1 MRKLIIGIFAVM
13 AAVGQAQL
21 MAGEVDYNAGDT
33 KAQGYLAYDSGK
45 TGKRPA
51 VLIVHDWNSIDK
63 YEQGRAVQLA
73 KLGYVAFCAD
83 IYGKD
88 SRPTNRQENAAQAGK
103 YKGDRKLFRER
114 LQAALDFLKKDPNV
128 DPDRIVAIGY
138 CFGGTGVLEM
148 ARAQMPVK
156 GVVSFHGGLDAG
168 KGFEATSVGVKVL
181 ICHGA
186 DDPAVPPA
194 QVDGF
199 MDEFKKAG
207 ASVDFV
213 AYPGAVHS
221 FTEPNAG
228 NDPSK
233 GSAYNKAA
241 DEASWIKLVDFLK
254 TTFA

>member
-1 MRKLIIGIFAVM
+1 MKKLVMGCLVM
-13 AAVGQAQL
+13 ATAMGHAQI
-21 MAGEVDYNAGDT
+21 MAGEVDYAMGDV
-33 KAQGYLAYDSGK
+33 KGQGYLAYDSAK

-51 VLIVHDWNSIDK
+51 VIIVHDWNSIDA
-63 YEQGRAVQLA
+63 YEQGRATQLA

-83 IYGKD
+83 IYGKGV
-88 SRPTNRQENAAQAGK
+88 RPKNPQENAAQAGK

-114 LQAALDFLKKDPNV
+114 LQAALDFVKKDPNV

-156 GVVSFHGGLDAG
+156 GVVSFHGGLDAAA
-168 KGFEATSVGVKVL
+168 GFAATNVTTSVLV
-181 ICHGA
+181 CHGA
-186 DDPAVPPA
+186 DDPMVPKA

-199 MDEFKKAG
+199 MEEFRKAG
-207 ASVDFV
+207 ATVDFV

-228 NDPSK
+228 NDPSR
-233 GSAYNKAA
+233 GAAYNKEA
-241 DEASWIKLVDFLK
+241 DEASWKKLVEFLK
-254 TTFA
+254 ATFA

>member
-1 MRKLIIGIFAVM
+1 MRAWIFGVFAL
-13 AAVGQAQL
+13 AASVGQAQL
-21 MAGEVDYNAGDT
+21 MAGEVDYKAGDV
-33 KAQGYLAYDSGK
+33 KAQGYLAYDSAK

-51 VLIVHDWNSIDK
+51 VLIVHDWNGVDA

-73 KLGYVAFCAD
+73 KLGYVAFCVD

-88 SRPTNRQENAAQAGK
+88 NRPTNRQENAAQAGK
-103 YKGDRKLFRER
+103 YKGDRALFRER
-114 LQAALDFLKKDPNV
+114 LAAGLDFLKKDPNV
-128 DPDRIVAIGY
+128 DPDSIVAIGY

-156 GVVSFHGGLDAG
+156 GVVSFHGGLDAAP
-168 KGFEATSVGVKVL
+168 GFTATTVSAQVL

-194 QVDGF
+194 QVDAF
-199 MDEFKKAG
+199 MEEFKKAG

-228 NDPSK
+228 NDPSR

-241 DEASWIKLVDFLK
+241 DEASWKKLTEFL
-254 TTFA
+254 TTVFK

>member
-1 MRKLIIGIFAVM
+1 MRKILISFLAV
-13 AAVGQAQL
+13 AAAIGQAQI
-21 MAGEVDYNAGDT
+21 MAGEKDYMAGDT

-51 VLIVHDWNSIDK
+51 VIIVHDWNSIDA

-88 SRPTNRQENAAQAGK
+88 VRPKNRQENAAQAGK

-114 LQAALDFLKKDPNV
+114 LQAALDFVKKDPNV
-128 DPDRIVAIGY
+128 DPDKIVAIGY

-148 ARAQMPVK
+148 ARAQMPVA
-156 GVVSFHGGLDAG
+156 GVVSFHGGLDAAA
-168 KGFEATSVGVKVL
+168 GFEASSVSAKVL

-194 QVDGF
+194 QVDAF
-199 MDEFKKAG
+199 MAEFKKAG
-207 ASVDFV
+207 AAIDFV

-228 NDPSK
+228 NDPSR
-233 GSAYNKAA
+233 GSAYNKEA
-241 DEASWIKLVDFLK
+241 DEASWKKLVEFLK

>member
-1 MRKLIIGIFAVM
+1 MKKFLLGCMVLATSIGH
-13 AAVGQAQL
+13 AQM
-21 MAGEVDYNAGDT
+21 MAGEVDYAMGDV
-33 KAQGYLAYDSGK
+33 KGQGYLAYDSSK

-51 VLIVHDWNSIDK
+51 VIIIHDWNSIDA
-63 YEQGRAVQLA
+63 YEQGRAVQIA

-83 IYGKD
+83 IYGKGV
-88 SRPTNRQENAAQAGK
+88 RPTNRQENAAQAGK

-114 LQAALDFLKKDPNV
+114 LQAALDFVKKDPNV

-138 CFGGTGVLEM
+138 CFGGTGALEM

-156 GVVSFHGGLDAG
+156 GVVSFHGGLDAAAG
-168 KGFEATSVGVKVL
+168 LEASTISAKVL

-186 DDPAVPPA
+186 IDPAVPPA

-199 MDEFKKAG
+199 MEEFKKAG

-228 NDPSK
+228 NDPSR
-233 GSAYNKAA
+233 GSAYNKEA
-241 DEASWIKLVDFLK
+241 DEASWKKLVEFLK
-254 TTFA
+254 VTFA

>member
-1 MRKLIIGIFAVM
+1 MKKLMIAFLAGV
-13 AAVGQAQL
+13 AAASQAQL
-21 MAGEVDYNAGDT
+21 MAGEVDYNAGDA
-33 KAQGYLAYDSGK
+33 KCQGYLAYDSAK
-45 TGKRPA
+45 SGKRPA

-83 IYGKD
+83 IYGKGV
-88 SRPTNRQENAAQAGK
+88 RPTTRQENAAQAGK

-128 DPDRIVAIGY
+128 DPNKIVAIGY

-148 ARAQMPVK
+148 ARAQMPVA

-168 KGFEATSVGVKVL
+168 QGFEANSIATKVL
-181 ICHGA
+181 VCHGA

-194 QVDGF
+194 QVDAF
-199 MDEFKKAG
+199 MAEFKKAG

-213 AYPGAVHS
+213 AYPGAVHA

-233 GSAYNKAA
+233 GAAYNEAADKASWTKLLEFLKAA
-241 DEASWIKLVDFLK
+241 
-254 TTFA
+254 FA